1 MRDKALLE
9 RVQHRFTSMIP
20 GLKKLLYEKRLEH
33 LKHGHSR
40 KDKIVPI
47 FWKSLR
53 HRFFTSSQLSPPV
66 VTAKIAK
73 ERCHLDL
80 RHCFFSSRLIDRWN
94 SILQSVIDSNSN
106 SFSNS
111 AVAALNRG
119 RHLCSA
125 GRPSRWALAAKFGWR
140 LLLNAVQ

>member
-47 FWKSLR
+47 FWKFSGSI
-53 HRFFTSSQLSPPV
+53 TD
-66 VTAKIAK
+66 
-73 ERCHLDL
+73 CHLDTV
-80 RHCFFSSRLIDRWN
+80 SSRHLSCHHPW
-94 SILQSVIDSNSN
+94 SLQRS
-106 SFSNS
+106 
-111 AVAALNRG
+111 L
-119 RHLCSA
+119 
-125 GRPSRWALAAKFGWR
+125 
-140 LLLNAVQ
+140 